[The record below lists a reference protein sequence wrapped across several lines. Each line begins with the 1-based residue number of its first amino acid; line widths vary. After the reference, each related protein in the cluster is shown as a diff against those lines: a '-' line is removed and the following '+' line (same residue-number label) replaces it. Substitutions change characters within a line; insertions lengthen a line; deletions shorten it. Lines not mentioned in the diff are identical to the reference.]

1 GGGLGATG
9 SAGPAGTAS
18 ASGWTT
24 AADSTDHGYV
34 PGGGFAAAG
43 ATGSAGATARPDSA
57 EHGVLAGVRR
67 PAGGGGAAGT
77 AAPAGDG
84 GAGSAA
90 GGALRVVV
98 LLPTDVATREQLLA
112 VAELAR
118 AEGVQVRVM
127 DPRGSRAETA
137 ACMARLAV
145 QLSAA
150 RGRLVLGD
158 PFSRL
163 IQALLPF
170 SRARELVV
178 VDDGTATLEL
188 AELLLSEAP
197 LVRWHAGGRGGG
209 RFARKAG
216 EILLARPFELF
227 TAMSGPVPLPG
238 NAVLTANRYAWARRR
253 FGAPTVR
260 QGTVDLAGTSLVETG
275 LVPEDRYVEGVAEL
289 CRAAGVSR
297 YLAHRRERPEKLA
310 RIAAAAGVDVVRPRL
325 PLELAALTEPVGE
338 LLLSF
343 PSTVLHTLPLVLAGS
358 PVQVRAVDS
367 VHDWLS
373 PTAPSRAAPFLRRVT
388 QVHVPLPGATPAEAE
403 VPYA

>member
-1 GGGLGATG
+1 
-9 SAGPAGTAS
+9 
-18 ASGWTT
+18 
-24 AADSTDHGYV
+24 
-34 PGGGFAAAG
+34 
-43 ATGSAGATARPDSA
+43 
-57 EHGVLAGVRR
+57 
-67 PAGGGGAAGT
+67 
-77 AAPAGDG
+77 
-84 GAGSAA
+84 
-90 GGALRVVV
+90 
-98 LLPTDVATREQLLA
+98 
-112 VAELAR
+112 
-118 AEGVQVRVM
+118 M

-260 QGTVDLAGTSLVETG
+260 QGTVDLAGTSSSRPGSCPRT
-275 LVPEDRYVEGVAEL
+275 ATS
-289 CRAAGVSR
+289 RASPNCAGPPGSPATWR
-297 YLAHRRERPEKLA
+297 
-310 RIAAAAGVDVVRPRL
+310 
-325 PLELAALTEPVGE
+325 T
-338 LLLSF
+338 
-343 PSTVLHTLPLVLAGS
+343 AGS
-358 PVQVRAVDS
+358 VPRSWPGSPRRPGWTSSGPDS
-367 VHDWLS
+367 RSNW
-373 PTAPSRAAPFLRRVT
+373 PR
-388 QVHVPLPGATPAEAE
+388 
-403 VPYA
+403 